1 MAKASE
7 ATGNVAD
14 SLTRHSPLEGFAE
27 QFARLPESAAVR
39 EEPFVA
45 MVDLWVDPS
54 GPGAAAAARALG
66 VDALPTTA
74 STTAISGDV
83 TVIWFGP
90 DEWLVTSTSAA
101 PEELE
106 AQLREAVVEHGGA
119 AVDVSAQRTTLRLR
133 GEHARDVLAKGCSI
147 DLHPSVFGPGAAV
160 QTMLGQAAVV
170 LMALGDDGTDYR
182 VLVRSSFA
190 RYLAEWLV
198 DGAEEFGVD
207 WPH

>member
-1 MAKASE
+1 MAK
-7 ATGNVAD
+7 G
-14 SLTRHSPLEGFAE
+14 LTRHSPLEGFAE
-27 QFARLPESAAVR
+27 QFARLPESAVVR

>member
-14 SLTRHSPLEGFAE
+14 SLTRRSPLQGFA
-27 QFARLPESAAVR
+27 QRFALLPESAGVA

-45 MVDLWVDPS
+45 MVDLWVDPP
-54 GPGAAAAARALG
+54 GPGAIEAAEALG
-66 VDALPTTA
+66 VGALPTTA
-74 STTAISGDV
+74 STTATGADT

-90 DEWLVTSTSAA
+90 AEWLVTSTGLA

-106 AQLREAVVEHGGA
+106 SRLRGAVVEHGGA

-133 GEHARDVLAKGCSI
+133 GASARDVLAKGCSI
-147 DLHPSVFGPGAAV
+147 DLHPAVFGPGAAV

-170 LMALGDDGTDYR
+170 LMPLSDNGTDYR
-182 VLVRSSFA
+182 ILVRSSFA
-190 RYLAEWLV
+190 RYLAEWLI

-207 WPH
+207 WPR

>member
-1 MAKASE
+1 MVR
-7 ATGNVAD
+7 ATA

-27 QFARLPESAAVR
+27 QFARLPASAAVA

-54 GPGAAAAARALG
+54 SPGAAAAARALG
-66 VDALPTTA
+66 VDALPRTA
-74 STTAISGDV
+74 STTATAADV

-90 DEWLVTSTSAA
+90 DEWLVTSTNEA
-101 PEELE
+101 PEDLE
-106 AQLREAVVEHGGA
+106 SRLRQAVAEHGGA

-147 DLHPSVFGPGAAV
+147 DLHPSAFATGTAV

-170 LMALGDDGTDYR
+170 LTSLDDDGTDYR